1 MGSIHFESIREIFF
15 QFYQEHFL
23 ASEYNI
29 NSMMLY
35 NNTEKTSEFKK
46 LFTLDEIK
54 PCIVETNYHH
64 NKWLINLVKDFPFFK
79 ELNDH
84 DLSTMIY
91 HGQIATYSFKLTQ
104 FIKNDE
110 SYAVLENNVWF
121 SRSVIECLVGKA
133 TAEALFRN
141 HNVIRSLNLTIK
153 EKALIFPYLLS
164 QCDGIKNEMFFV
176 QLLIIIYSLKASII
190 ENKEKFQNLK
200 NYYTKALVF
209 ELQMNRRNSLFIEAL
224 VAVSMKKMMIYYSGT
239 LLILELKSGTVLLQ
253 CKIPLT
259 SDLPK

>member
-1 MGSIHFESIREIFF
+1 MNQFEKFFFSFIKNIFSP
-15 QFYQEHFL
+15 L
-23 ASEYNI
+23 NI
-29 NSMMLY
+29 Y

-133 TAEALFRN
+133 AAEALFRN
-141 HNVIRSLNLTIK
+141 HNVIRSLNLTNK

-164 QCDGIKNEMFFV
+164 QCDGIKNEMFFF
-176 QLLIIIYSLKASII
+176 
-190 ENKEKFQNLK
+190 NF
-200 NYYTKALVF
+200 
-209 ELQMNRRNSLFIEAL
+209 
-224 VAVSMKKMMIYYSGT
+224 
-239 LLILELKSGTVLLQ
+239 
-253 CKIPLT
+253 
-259 SDLPK
+259 